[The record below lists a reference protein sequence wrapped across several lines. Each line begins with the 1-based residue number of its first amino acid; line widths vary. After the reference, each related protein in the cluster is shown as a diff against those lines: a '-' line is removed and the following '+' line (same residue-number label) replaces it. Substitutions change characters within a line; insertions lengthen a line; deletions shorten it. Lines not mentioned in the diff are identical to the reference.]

1 MGKQKAK
8 KGWAVLRGRPPF
20 LFLIGVELVQELSF
34 WTKLAEEPLWLK
46 VRWPYTFDLFDH
58 YLITP
63 AEADVQEYRALMQ
76 EQGLDPEQPFQADDA
91 DLARVR
97 SYIEE
102 ENPDGFSDA
111 YIESLALY
119 QNIAELLLARDVMQF
134 HCSALEMDG
143 RAYLF
148 TAPSG
153 TGKSTHVR
161 LWRQVFGA
169 RVTVINDDKPLVRLQ
184 KDGSWRVYGTP
195 YGGKHN
201 LQTNTSQTLCGI
213 VMLERGAENKIERVT
228 PQDAYV
234 TLMAQT
240 YHSIQTPERILH
252 AMDLVGSLAN
262 LPVFRL
268 QCNISQQAV
277 QVAYEALKG
286 ETR

>member
-1 MGKQKAK
+1 
-8 KGWAVLRGRPPF
+8 
-20 LFLIGVELVQELSF
+20 
-34 WTKLAEEPLWLK
+34 
-46 VRWPYTFDLFDH
+46 
-58 YLITP
+58 
-63 AEADVQEYRALMQ
+63 MQ

-102 ENPDGFSDA
+102 ENPDGFPDA

-153 TGKSTHVR
+153 AGKSTHVR

>member
-1 MGKQKAK
+1 MLLG
-8 KGWAVLRGRPPF
+8 GPPF

-34 WTKLAEEPLWLK
+34 WTKLADEPLWLK

-63 AEADVQEYRALMQ
+63 DEAEVQEYRALMQ

-97 SYIEE
+97 SYSEE
-102 ENPDGFSDA
+102 ENPDGFPDA

-119 QNIAELLLARDVMQF
+119 QNITELLLARDVMQF

-228 PQDAYV
+228 PQDAFV

>member
-1 MGKQKAK
+1 MTE
-8 KGWAVLRGRPPF
+8 KGRAVLRGGPPF
-20 LFLIGVELVQELSF
+20 FLIGVELVQELSF
-34 WTKLAEEPLWLK
+34 WTKLADEPLWLK

-97 SYIEE
+97 SYSEE
-102 ENPDGFSDA
+102 ENLDGFPDA

-119 QNIAELLLARDVMQF
+119 QNITELLLARDVMQF

-228 PQDAYV
+228 PQDAFV

>member
-1 MGKQKAK
+1 MLLG
-8 KGWAVLRGRPPF
+8 GPPF

-34 WTKLAEEPLWLK
+34 WTKLADEPLWLK

-97 SYIEE
+97 SYSEE
-102 ENPDGFSDA
+102 ENLDGFPDA

-119 QNIAELLLARDVMQF
+119 QNITELLLARDVMQF

-228 PQDAYV
+228 PQDAFV

>member
-1 MGKQKAK
+1 MG
-8 KGWAVLRGRPPF
+8 PPA
-20 LFLIGVELVQELSF
+20 LFVLIGVELVQELSF
-34 WTKLAEEPLWLK
+34 WTKLADEPLWLK

-102 ENPDGFSDA
+102 ENPDGFPDA

>member
-1 MGKQKAK
+1 M
-8 KGWAVLRGRPPF
+8 
-20 LFLIGVELVQELSF
+20 QELSF
-34 WTKLAEEPLWLK
+34 WTKLADEPLWLK

-97 SYIEE
+97 SYSEE
-102 ENPDGFSDA
+102 ENLDGFPDA

-119 QNIAELLLARDVMQF
+119 QNITELLLARDVMQF

-169 RVTVINDDKPLVRLQ
+169 HVTVINDDKPLVRLQ

-228 PQDAYV
+228 PQDAFV

>member
-1 MGKQKAK
+1 M
-8 KGWAVLRGRPPF
+8 
-20 LFLIGVELVQELSF
+20 QELSF
-34 WTKLAEEPLWLK
+34 WTKLADEPLWLK

-97 SYIEE
+97 SYNEE
-102 ENPDGFSDA
+102 ENPDGFPDA

-119 QNIAELLLARDVMQF
+119 QNITELLLARDVMQF

-184 KDGSWRVYGTP
+184 KMEAGGSMAR
-195 YGGKHN
+195 
-201 LQTNTSQTLCGI
+201 L
-213 VMLERGAENKIERVT
+213 MGASTICKPIPAKRCAALSCWNE
-228 PQDAYV
+228 
-234 TLMAQT
+234 
-240 YHSIQTPERILH
+240 
-252 AMDLVGSLAN
+252 
-262 LPVFRL
+262 
-268 QCNISQQAV
+268 V
-277 QVAYEALKG
+277 QKTKLSV
-286 ETR
+286 

>member
-1 MGKQKAK
+1 M
-8 KGWAVLRGRPPF
+8 
-20 LFLIGVELVQELSF
+20 QEISF
-34 WTKLAEEPLWLK
+34 WTKLADEPLWLK

-58 YLITP
+58 YLVTP

-97 SYIEE
+97 SYNEE
-102 ENPDGFSDA
+102 EDPQGFPDA

-119 QNIAELLLARDVMQF
+119 QNITELLLARDVMQF
-134 HCSALEMDG
+134 HCSALELDG

-228 PQDAYV
+228 PHDAYM

-240 YHSIQTPERILH
+240 YHSIRTPERILH

-286 ETR
+286 ETK